1 MAIDTESEY
10 KGPGVLKRFAL
21 GGSLIIVVIAAA
33 TSVAGLHEVDKVV
46 NALRQNKPLNL
57 GGELSEADA
66 GKPQTLMLIGSDK
79 RAGDPGDKGR
89 SDTIMLVRLDPSKQA
104 TTIMSLPRDLKVNI
118 PGHGVA
124 KINEAFTYGGPKL
137 TVKTVKQVTGLRI
150 NHVINVDFQ
159 SFRYAVD
166 RLGCVYIDVDRRY
179 YNADPSYAPI
189 NIQAGYRRLCGLDA
203 LLYVRFRH
211 EDTDIVRGAR
221 QQDFLREVKDQVSSG
236 KLFDDRDALIKIFG
250 KYTSSDINSRDAVL
264 RILKLAVFSAGR
276 PIEEIHFEGQIGPSY
291 VTASDAQL
299 KKLAQRFLEGKAS
312 KGPRGTLKP
321 KNKKKKLND
330 LQIGLENAQA
340 AGKDQALQVVA
351 GGGVRYPIFYPVKRT
366 QGALYQGPPTVYTIK
381 GRNGHSYRS
390 YRMVI
395 RRGGIGKF
403 YGLQATAWKEPP
415 ILKTPSQTVKSRGRE
430 YQLFFDGDRV
440 RIVAWR
446 TPQATYWVSNT
457 LLQSLS
463 KKQMLEIAQSA
474 RPL

>member
-21 GGSLIIVVIAAA
+21 GGLLIIVVIGAA
-33 TSVAGLHEVDKVV
+33 TAVAGLHEVDKVV
-46 NALRQNKPLNL
+46 NALRQNKPLKL

-66 GKPQTLMLIGSDK
+66 GKPQTLLLLGSDK
-79 RAGDPGDKGR
+79 RPGEGDNGR
-89 SDTIMLVRLDPSKQA
+89 SDTIMLVRLDPSKDA
-104 TTIMSLPRDLKVNI
+104 TTIMSLPRDLKVTI
-118 PGHGVA
+118 PGHGVD
-124 KINEAFTYGGPKL
+124 KINDAYTLGGPKL

-221 QQDFLREVKDQVSSG
+221 QQDFLRQVKDQVGAG
-236 KLFDDRDALIKIFG
+236 KLFDEKDALLKIFG
-250 KYTSSDINSRDAVL
+250 KYTTSDIRSRDDVL

-276 PIEEIHFEGQIGPSY
+276 PIEEIHFEGQLGPSY
-291 VTASDAQL
+291 VTASDAQV
-299 KKLAQRFLEGKAS
+299 KKLAQRFLAGKAS
-312 KGPRGTLKP
+312 TGPRGTLKP
-321 KNKKKKLND
+321 KGRHKKKLND
-330 LQIGLENAQA
+330 LQIGLENAQD
-340 AGKDQALQVVA
+340 AGKEQALQVVA
-351 GGGVRYPIFYPVKRT
+351 GGGVRYPIVYPTKRT

-381 GRNGHSYRS
+381 GNNGKSYRS

-395 RRGGIGKF
+395 RRGGIGEF
-403 YGLQATAWKEPP
+403 YGLQATSWKDPP
-415 ILKTPSQTVKSRGRE
+415 ILKSPSQTVKSGGRE
-430 YQLFFDGDRV
+430 YQLYYDGDRV
-440 RIVAWR
+440 RIVAWK

-463 KKQMLEIAQSA
+463 KKQMLGIARSA